1 MAMEFSIGGFNVK
14 GWMVAVALPVLSTVS
29 GGVYFGY
36 DTLNRFYGVEG
47 GVEEA
52 LGKGSTNAKQ
62 IAELQKSLTKLSNDT
77 ARERTANKTFASN
90 QLTTASQAIRKELQ
104 EVETNLSDNSVA
116 KMQQLTERLTTL
128 DATVTS
134 RIQTVE
140 QAIID
145 NDVRGLNSKLAQL
158 ATNMQQ
164 ILEQQKVLLDLRSQV
179 DKATTITD
187 GIGDKLDV
195 IQTEIDDIWKAYDE
209 MSSNPLQRIDMATP
223 RKGKMFAKTTTN
235 PKTGRKI
242 KVSYGQAG
250 KAKDG
255 GKRIRPGTGK
265 GDSYCAR
272 SAGQMKKHPKAAANP
287 NSPLRLSR
295 KKWKC
300 AGTKSKRT

>member
-14 GWMVAVALPVLSTVS
+14 GWMVAVALPVLSTIS
-29 GGVYFGY
+29 GGIYFGY

-47 GVEEA
+47 GVDSA
-52 LGKGSTNAKQ
+52 LSKAGTNAKQ
-62 IAELQKSLTKLSNDT
+62 IAELQKSLTQLSNDT
-77 ARERTANKTFASN
+77 ARERTANKTFAAN
-90 QLTTASQAIRKELQ
+90 QLTTASQAIREELQ
-104 EVETNLSDNSVA
+104 EVETTLNDDSVA

-195 IQTEIDDIWKAYDE
+195 LQTEVDDIWKAYDE
-209 MSSNPLQRIDMATP
+209 LASNPL
-223 RKGKMFAKTTTN
+223 
-235 PKTGRKI
+235 
-242 KVSYGQAG
+242 
-250 KAKDG
+250 
-255 GKRIRPGTGK
+255 
-265 GDSYCAR
+265 
-272 SAGQMKKHPKAAANP
+272 
-287 NSPLRLSR
+287 
-295 KKWKC
+295 
-300 AGTKSKRT
+300 

>member
-52 LGKGSTNAKQ
+52 LGKGSTNEKQ

-77 ARERTANKTFASN
+77 ARERTANKTFAAN
-90 QLTTASQAIRKELQ
+90 QLTTASQAIRSELQ
-104 EVETNLSDNSVA
+104 EVETTLSDDSVA

-195 IQTEIDDIWKAYDE
+195 LQTEVDDIWKAYDE
-209 MSSNPLQRIDMATP
+209 LASNPL
-223 RKGKMFAKTTTN
+223 
-235 PKTGRKI
+235 
-242 KVSYGQAG
+242 
-250 KAKDG
+250 
-255 GKRIRPGTGK
+255 
-265 GDSYCAR
+265 
-272 SAGQMKKHPKAAANP
+272 
-287 NSPLRLSR
+287 
-295 KKWKC
+295 
-300 AGTKSKRT
+300 

>member
-62 IAELQKSLTKLSNDT
+62 ISELQKSLTKLSNDT
-77 ARERTANKTFASN
+77 ERERTANKTFAAN
-90 QLTTASQAIRKELQ
+90 QLTTASQAIAKELQ
-104 EVETNLSDNSVA
+104 EAETDLGNEI
-116 KMQQLTERLTTL
+116 TELE
-128 DATVTS
+128 ANVTS

-195 IQTEIDDIWKAYDE
+195 LQTEVDDIWKAYDE
-209 MSSNPLQRIDMATP
+209 LASNPL
-223 RKGKMFAKTTTN
+223 
-235 PKTGRKI
+235 
-242 KVSYGQAG
+242 
-250 KAKDG
+250 
-255 GKRIRPGTGK
+255 
-265 GDSYCAR
+265 
-272 SAGQMKKHPKAAANP
+272 
-287 NSPLRLSR
+287 
-295 KKWKC
+295 
-300 AGTKSKRT
+300 

>member
-47 GVEEA
+47 GVGEA
-52 LGKGSTNAKQ
+52 LGNTSANAKQ

-77 ARERTANKTFASN
+77 ARERTANKTFAAN

-104 EVETNLSDNSVA
+104 EVETNLGDDSVA

-128 DATVTS
+128 DSTVTS

-209 MSSNPLQRIDMATP
+209 MASNPL
-223 RKGKMFAKTTTN
+223 
-235 PKTGRKI
+235 
-242 KVSYGQAG
+242 
-250 KAKDG
+250 
-255 GKRIRPGTGK
+255 
-265 GDSYCAR
+265 
-272 SAGQMKKHPKAAANP
+272 
-287 NSPLRLSR
+287 
-295 KKWKC
+295 
-300 AGTKSKRT
+300 

>member
-77 ARERTANKTFASN
+77 ARERTANKTFAAT
-90 QLTTASQAIRKELQ
+90 QLTTASQAIRSELQ
-104 EVETNLSDNSVA
+104 EVETNLSDDSVA

-187 GIGDKLDV
+187 SIGDKLDV

-209 MSSNPLQRIDMATP
+209 MSSNPL
-223 RKGKMFAKTTTN
+223 
-235 PKTGRKI
+235 
-242 KVSYGQAG
+242 
-250 KAKDG
+250 
-255 GKRIRPGTGK
+255 
-265 GDSYCAR
+265 
-272 SAGQMKKHPKAAANP
+272 
-287 NSPLRLSR
+287 
-295 KKWKC
+295 
-300 AGTKSKRT
+300 

>member
-62 IAELQKSLTKLSNDT
+62 ILELQKSLTQLRNDT
-77 ARERTANKTFASN
+77 ARERTANKTFAAN

-140 QAIID
+140 QAIVD

-187 GIGDKLDV
+187 GIGNKLDV
-195 IQTEIDDIWKAYDE
+195 LQTEVDDIWKAYDE
-209 MSSNPLQRIDMATP
+209 LASNPL
-223 RKGKMFAKTTTN
+223 
-235 PKTGRKI
+235 
-242 KVSYGQAG
+242 
-250 KAKDG
+250 
-255 GKRIRPGTGK
+255 
-265 GDSYCAR
+265 
-272 SAGQMKKHPKAAANP
+272 
-287 NSPLRLSR
+287 
-295 KKWKC
+295 
-300 AGTKSKRT
+300 

>member
-14 GWMVAVALPVLSTVS
+14 GWMVAVALPVLSTIS
-29 GGVYFGY
+29 GGIYFGY
-36 DTLNRFYGVEG
+36 DTLNRFYGVED
-47 GVEEA
+47 GVDSA
-52 LGKGSTNAKQ
+52 LSKAGTNAKQ
-62 IAELQKSLTKLSNDT
+62 IAELQKSLTQLSNDT
-77 ARERTANKTFASN
+77 ARERTANKTFAAN
-90 QLTTASQAIRKELQ
+90 QLTTASQAILDELQ
-104 EVETNLSDNSVA
+104 EVETTLSDDSVA

-195 IQTEIDDIWKAYDE
+195 LQTEVDDIWKAYDE
-209 MSSNPLQRIDMATP
+209 LASNPL
-223 RKGKMFAKTTTN
+223 
-235 PKTGRKI
+235 
-242 KVSYGQAG
+242 
-250 KAKDG
+250 
-255 GKRIRPGTGK
+255 
-265 GDSYCAR
+265 
-272 SAGQMKKHPKAAANP
+272 
-287 NSPLRLSR
+287 
-295 KKWKC
+295 
-300 AGTKSKRT
+300 

>member
-1 MAMEFSIGGFNVK
+1 MEFSIGGFNVK

-47 GVEEA
+47 GVGEA
-52 LGKGSTNAKQ
+52 LSNTSANAKQ
-62 IAELQKSLTKLSNDT
+62 ISELQKSLTQLSNDT
-77 ARERTANKTFASN
+77 ERERTANKTFAAN
-90 QLTTASQAIRKELQ
+90 QLTTASQAIANELQ
-104 EVETNLSDNSVA
+104 EAETNLGNEI
-116 KMQQLTERLTTL
+116 TELEA
-128 DATVTS
+128 DVTS

-195 IQTEIDDIWKAYDE
+195 LQTEVDDIWKAYDE
-209 MSSNPLQRIDMATP
+209 LASNPL
-223 RKGKMFAKTTTN
+223 
-235 PKTGRKI
+235 
-242 KVSYGQAG
+242 
-250 KAKDG
+250 
-255 GKRIRPGTGK
+255 
-265 GDSYCAR
+265 
-272 SAGQMKKHPKAAANP
+272 
-287 NSPLRLSR
+287 
-295 KKWKC
+295 
-300 AGTKSKRT
+300 